1 MPSALQRFQQF
12 PDDVNL
18 AQVCA
23 DELQQ
28 QGDPRGELIA
38 LQIALSQAPG
48 NHGVR
53 QAVEGLLQKHRKAWL
68 GPWVKVKDAHFEWKW
83 GLLRTVWLFPWF
95 GGDEVG
101 RREQIA
107 FALADGV
114 SADLSRCV
122 LCESH
127 ELEALRAWLRT
138 LKLPPRLSAIE
149 VPVQFD
155 TRRVDQLDPAVVR
168 WANLWGEMP
177 SWWSEATQIEVLGL
191 HGEGSALPTGIEQL
205 PLRQLSV
212 SYRGLTD
219 LPEALFGMETL
230 RSIVTYNSD
239 SLPKEFH
246 MARMNALL
254 AGFAAAFTPKRRR
267 IIEFNLLVNR
277 LKRAS
282 QLADDDDLY
291 DALDSNV
298 EVVRA
303 NALQCLESRPSP
315 LRTQP
320 LSSSSVVAMAGTFSR
335 PKASLTADVEAT
347 GARLAKKGEQPTHWL
362 LGHSHQGKAHGG
374 GVRFIERHLERGAVK
389 ASAASTAAIELLTLA
404 PESLGAALTSLHDVE
419 LTERQVR
426 EVLVVHHD
434 LELPTS
440 VRAAAKKL
448 LTVQAPLVIKAMTK
462 LRGSLLLPA
471 LGEHKR
477 TEYLREFC
485 RAAQIDAEALAMLL
499 LERRQVCTDFLFF
512 RCGAATAKRALDL
525 LTRASKSLNLNMH
538 ELDDLPAGV
547 AKVGLEHAA
556 LPNNHFS
563 DVPDS
568 LVNAKTLR
576 TLDLTRNKLWRL
588 KLPEGT
594 WPKLEALDL
603 SFNRFKRFPRDV
615 YALKSLKKLTFR
627 AQDVGVPTGI
637 GALTQLEELNVSIQ
651 SVTEWPADFFTLAHL
666 KVLDVSHS
674 TLGEV
679 PEAFGL
685 LKQLRELRVA
695 RSAWASGVALE
706 TLRRLLPATVVATT

>member
-1 MPSALQRFQQF
+1 MPSALHRFQQH
-12 PDDVNL
+12 PDDLNL

-38 LQIALSQAPG
+38 LQIALSQSPG

-53 QAVEGLLQKHRKAWL
+53 QAVEALMHKHRKHWL

-83 GLLRTVWLFPWF
+83 GLLRTIWLFPWY
-95 GGDEVG
+95 GDQAE
-101 RREQIA
+101 RERQLTE
-107 FALADGV
+107 ALAAEV
-114 SADLSRCV
+114 SVDVSRCV
-122 LCESH
+122 LFECH
-127 ELEALRAWLRT
+127 ELEALRAWVRT
-138 LKLPPRLSAIE
+138 LKLPPRLGE
-149 VPVQFD
+149 VELPVRFD
-155 TRRVDQLDPAVVR
+155 TRSAGEVNPAAVR
-168 WANLWGEMP
+168 WASLWGEMP
-177 SWWSEATQIEVLGL
+177 SWWHKATQIEVLEL
-191 HGEGSALPTGIEQL
+191 HGAGSALPAGFEQL

-212 SYRGLTD
+212 SYGELTD
-219 LPEALFGMETL
+219 LPETLFGMETL

-303 NALQCLESRPSP
+303 NALQCLESRPSA
-315 LRTQP
+315 LGAQP
-320 LSSSSVVAMAGTFSR
+320 LSSSAVVAMAGTFAR
-335 PKASLTADVEAT
+335 PKASLVADVEAT

-362 LGHSHQGKAHGG
+362 LGHSHQGKAHAG
-374 GVRFIERHLERGAVK
+374 GVRFIERHLERGAAK
-389 ASAASTAAIELLTLA
+389 APAASRAALELLTLT

-426 EVLVVHHD
+426 EVVVVQQD

-448 LTVQAPLVIKAMTK
+448 LTAQAPLVIKAMTK
-462 LRGSLLLPA
+462 LRGSLMLPA

-477 TEYLREFC
+477 TEYLRAFC

-512 RCGAATAKRALDL
+512 RCGAATANRALEV
-525 LTRASKSLNLNMH
+525 LTRASKSLNLNTR

-547 AKVGLEHAA
+547 AKVGLEHAL

-568 LVNAKTLR
+568 LLKAKNLR
-576 TLDLTRNKLWRL
+576 TLDLTRNNLWRL
-588 KLPEGT
+588 TLPEGT
-594 WPKLEALDL
+594 WPTLESLDL
-603 SFNRFKRFPRDV
+603 SFNRFKRFPRDL
-615 YALKSLKKLTFR
+615 YALKSLKKLAFR
-627 AQDVGVPTGI
+627 AQDVGVPAGI
-637 GALTQLEELNVSIQ
+637 GALTQLEELDVSIQ
-651 SVTEWPADFFTLAHL
+651 SVTEWPADFFTLSKL
-666 KVLDVSHS
+666 KVLDVSNT
-674 TLGEV
+674 TLGGV
-679 PEAFGL
+679 PEAFGQ
-685 LKQLRELRVA
+685 LKQLTALRVS
-695 RSAWASGVALE
+695 RSSWASGSALE
-706 TLRRLLPATVVATT
+706 TLKRLLPATVIQV